1 MRGRSKAGSRF
12 RLSISIATKRF
23 LACNLTYLTM
33 TTEIDDGFLGGKNG
47 ILTKAFLSCAS
58 DPQGSVHRAWG
69 ISLLFVVIY
78 FIAAIIESE

>member
-1 MRGRSKAGSRF
+1 
-12 RLSISIATKRF
+12 
-23 LACNLTYLTM
+23 M

-47 ILTKAFLSCAS
+47 ILTKMFLSCS
-58 DPQGSVHRAWG
+58 NDPQGSVHRAWG